1 MKNSSN
7 EKTYYDRKMDKYFV
21 EKLIKDYPWLI
32 SFVKDHE
39 CLDFQTVNNPKTKRS
54 RLSIYRGT
62 GRVLTFNFSP
72 NGISWDAGRKYKELC
87 PEFFKMPTK
96 EIFEKYLDKIKEKNV
111 FKRYYNDKENN
122 RNEGYFQN
130 LVGRRYTF
138 QITEK
143 DDFIIIDKE
152 FVLGF
157 ENEKI
162 KEKWNENIIKDVEQK
177 IKEFK
182 RLYNGKQP
190 LPQEINNE
198 YGEFD
203 FLALNKEGDILIME
217 LKQNNPSKT
226 ALSPI
231 QVYFYYQQFKKLL
244 EEDQGLYKNIIDMV
258 VQKMDMGIISP
269 IFKKKLPVRLSGKIV
284 PCVIIGECKGF
295 SKTMCERYELAKK
308 IFLPEELE
316 TYICEKDGSIKKTD
330 NARCIDR

>member
-7 EKTYYDRKMDKYFV
+7 EMTYYNRKMKCDFV
-21 EKLIKDYPWLI
+21 EKLTKDYPWLI
-32 SFVKDHE
+32 SFVKEHE
-39 CLDFQTVNNPKTKRS
+39 CLDFQTVNYPKTKRS
-54 RLSIYRGT
+54 KLSIYRGT

-72 NGISWDAGRKYKELC
+72 NGISWDADIEYKGLC

-96 EIFEKYLDKIKEKNV
+96 EKFEIYLGKIKKEDG
-111 FKRYYNDKENN
+111 FKRYYNDEENN

-177 IKEFK
+177 IEDFRSQYK
-182 RLYNGKQP
+182 GS
-190 LPQEINNE
+190 LPKDIKKE

-203 FLALNKEGDILIME
+203 FLALNSNGDILIME
-217 LKQNNPSKT
+217 LKQNAPSKT

-231 QVYFYYQQFKKLL
+231 QVYFYYKQLKKLL
-244 EEDQGLYKNIIDMV
+244 EEDQELYKKIIDMV
-258 VQKMDMGIISP
+258 MQKMDMGIISP
-269 IFKKKLPVRLSGKIV
+269 IFKKKLPVKLSGKIV

-295 SKTMCERYELAKK
+295 SKTMCERYELTKK
-308 IFLPEELE
+308 IFLPELE
-316 TYICEKDGSIKKTD
+316 TYICEKDGTIKKTD
-330 NARCIDR
+330 ITRCIDR

>member
-7 EKTYYDRKMDKYFV
+7 EMTYYNRKMKCDFV
-21 EKLIKDYPWLI
+21 EKLTKDYPWLI
-32 SFVKDHE
+32 SFVKEHD
-39 CLDFQTVNNPKTKRS
+39 CLDFQTGYNPKTKRS
-54 RLSIYRGT
+54 WLSIYRGT
-62 GRVLTFNFSP
+62 GRILTFISSKK
-72 NGISWDAGRKYKELC
+72 GISCDAANKYKEFC

-96 EIFEKYLDKIKEKNV
+96 EKFEKYLDEIKEKNV
-111 FKRYYNDKENN
+111 FKRYYNDEENK

-177 IKEFK
+177 IEDFRSQYK
-182 RLYNGKQP
+182 GG
-190 LPQEINNE
+190 LPKINNV

-269 IFKKKLPVRLSGKIV
+269 IFKKKLPVKLSGKIV

-295 SKTMCERYELAKK
+295 SKTMCERYELTKK
-308 IFLPEELE
+308 IFLPELE